1 MAAAKLEELKKVD
14 VRTVDVST
22 LEDIGKIRIDRTLPK
37 EERLL
42 AFAREVKNPFC
53 FICNGMVVKTSY
65 SDTGESLE
73 NVLAKLCV
81 EMAEV

>member
-42 AFAREVKNPFC
+42 AFTR
-53 FICNGMVVKTSY
+53 I
-65 SDTGESLE
+65 L
-73 NVLAKLCV
+73 
-81 EMAEV
+81 